1 MFGELMMEGGKLKKK
16 KPKVEGDVSLSV
28 NQIQQMH

>member
-16 KPKVEGDVSLSV
+16 TKVEGDVSLSV